1 MIGPLP
7 RAAKEIGRCDLT
19 DSAGTAMERGVA
31 KWFDS
36 RMGYG
41 FVIDAA
47 GRDVFLHRRVLRRA
61 GRRKLDP
68 GQPVEFEAEVTPRG
82 IKITHLVVLEHPP
95 RRQGD

>member
-1 MIGPLP
+1 
-7 RAAKEIGRCDLT
+7 
-19 DSAGTAMERGVA
+19 MERGVA

-68 GQPVEFEAEVTPRG
+68 GELVEFEAEVTPQG
-82 IKITHLVVLEHPP
+82 IKITRLVVLERLPEKP
-95 RRQGD
+95 GE

>member
-1 MIGPLP
+1 MIV
-7 RAAKEIGRCDLT
+7 
-19 DSAGTAMERGVA
+19 GTGAAMERGVA

-41 FVIDAA
+41 FVVDAA

-68 GQPVEFEAEVTPRG
+68 GTPVEFEAEVTPQG
-82 IKITHLVVLEHPP
+82 IKITRLVVLERLPAK
-95 RRQGD
+95 QGD

>member
-1 MIGPLP
+1 
-7 RAAKEIGRCDLT
+7 
-19 DSAGTAMERGVA
+19 MERGVA

-41 FVIDAA
+41 FVVDAA

-68 GQPVEFEAEVTPRG
+68 GEPVEFEAEVTPQG
-82 IKITHLVVLEHPP
+82 IKITRLVVLEGLPAK
-95 RRQGD
+95 QGD

>member
-1 MIGPLP
+1 
-7 RAAKEIGRCDLT
+7 
-19 DSAGTAMERGVA
+19 MERGVV

-41 FVIDAA
+41 FVVDAE

-68 GQPVEFEAEVTPRG
+68 GELVEYEAEVTPRG
-82 IKITHLVVLEHPP
+82 IKITRLVVLTRPP
-95 RRQGD
+95 AERPE

>member
-1 MIGPLP
+1 
-7 RAAKEIGRCDLT
+7 
-19 DSAGTAMERGVA
+19 MERGVA

-61 GRRKLDP
+61 GRRSLDP
-68 GQPVEFEAEVTPRG
+68 GEVVEFEAEVTPRG
-82 IKITHLVVLEHPP
+82 IKITRLIVLE
-95 RRQGD
+95 RRPGERTG

>member
-1 MIGPLP
+1 
-7 RAAKEIGRCDLT
+7 
-19 DSAGTAMERGVA
+19 MERGVA

-47 GRDVFLHRRVLRRA
+47 GRDIFLHRRVLRRA

-68 GQPVEFEAEVTPRG
+68 GETVEFEAEVTPRG
-82 IKITHLVVLEHPP
+82 IKITRLVVLEP
-95 RRQGD
+95 RPAEQVE

>member
-1 MIGPLP
+1 
-7 RAAKEIGRCDLT
+7 
-19 DSAGTAMERGVA
+19 MERGVA

-41 FVIDAA
+41 FVVDAA

-68 GQPVEFEAEVTPRG
+68 GEIVEFEAEATPRG
-82 IKITHLVVLEHPP
+82 IKITRLVVLERLPAE
-95 RRQGD
+95 QVD

>member
-1 MIGPLP
+1 
-7 RAAKEIGRCDLT
+7 
-19 DSAGTAMERGVA
+19 MERGVA

-41 FVIDAA
+41 FVVDAA

-68 GQPVEFEAEVTPRG
+68 GEPVEFEAEVTPQG
-82 IKITHLVVLEHPP
+82 IKITRLVVLEHLPAK
-95 RRQGD
+95 QGD